1 MCDCTVGSISSH
13 FSRQND
19 LGQPEGQGG
28 VTGTTRRHVLAGLAT
43 GVASLLLLPRLSM
56 ASEKAPGVTPDDAL
70 TRLKEGNA
78 RFVAGALTH
87 PNLTAA
93 RIAETFSGGQHPFA
107 TIISCSDSRVPVEHV
122 FDQGIG
128 DLFVI
133 RVAGN
138 VADVDEIGTAEYGA
152 GHLGTSLVV
161 VMGHTKCG
169 AVTAVLK
176 GDKVGG
182 NIPALVDNIIP
193 AVERAKGKGL
203 TGDAI
208 LLEAIKENVRQ
219 SMTDLSG
226 HSEELAHLIKEGKI
240 KVVGALYHIENGQVE
255 WLS

>member
-1 MCDCTVGSISSH
+1 MCDHAIVSKGEHVSC
-13 FSRQND
+13 QD
-19 LGQPEGQGG
+19 WQGAG
-28 VTGTTRRHVLAGLAT
+28 FGRRFVLAGIAT
-43 GVASLLLLPRLSM
+43 GVVSLLLPRIPF
-56 ASEKAPGVTPDDAL
+56 ASEKAPSISPDESLAK
-70 TRLKEGNA
+70 LKEGNA
-78 RFVAGALTH
+78 RFVAGTLSH
-87 PNLTAA
+87 PNLTAQ

-138 VADVDEIGTAEYGA
+138 VADVDEIGTTEYGA

-193 AVERAKGKGL
+193 AVERAKSKGL
-203 TGDAI
+203 TGDDI
-208 LLEAIKENVRQ
+208 LLEAIKENVKQ
-219 SMTDLSG
+219 SISDLTSR
-226 HSEELAHLIKEGKI
+226 SEELAHLVKEGKV
-240 KVVGALYHIENGQVE
+240 KLVGALYHIENGQVE